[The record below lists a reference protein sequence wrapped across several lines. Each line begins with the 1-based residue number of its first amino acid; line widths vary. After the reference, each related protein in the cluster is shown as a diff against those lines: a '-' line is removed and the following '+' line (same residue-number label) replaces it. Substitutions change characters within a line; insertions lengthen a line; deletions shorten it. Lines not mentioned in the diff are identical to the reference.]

1 MAWRFGLEPMR
12 TRKGKR
18 IAIFAGVLALV
29 LLLVAGLLALGGLRQ
44 NQIALAG
51 LETALLQRGDLQVT
65 VDADGVVRSNQTA
78 LLAWKTS
85 GTVDQVQVELGE
97 NVQAGQELSSL
108 ENTSLPQP
116 VILAQVELINAQRQL
131 DNLLLSTAQQ
141 AQAMKAVEDAQHALE
156 DTRDPTK
163 AQAAAMD
170 KMAAAQKDLE
180 AAERQLYILTRQP
193 SQEALDQAQANLLL
207 AEKVLKDTLKS
218 YRSIEHRVNM
228 NPKRYLFFESRALY
242 RRILDSLEIKRV
254 RDQRAYEEL
263 LKRYNNLKAPADP
276 NDVALAQ
283 AALELA
289 KAQMAQAERQWERVK
304 EGSSPAD
311 LAVLEANLADAQRE
325 RIRWQDGP
333 NPDEVVAARARVEAA
348 EAALSLPR
356 LNAPFAGQITSLSVK
371 PGDNVSPGS
380 LAFRLDDTSRMLV
393 DVLVSEVDVNR
404 IHAGQAAQLAFDG
417 VPERVYNG
425 VVVDV
430 PAVGEEIQG
439 VMSFPVQ
446 IEISDADE
454 AIRPGMTAAVTLV
467 VDEVKDALL
476 IPNQALRFEDG
487 QRVVYVQRD
496 GQFIPVPV
504 KLGATASDLS
514 QVLDGDLQ
522 AQDQVLLNPSEAL
535 GEAGLSIRPRMLMR
549 LQR

>member
-1 MAWRFGLEPMR
+1 MR

-18 IAIFAGVLALV
+18 IAIIAGALAV
-29 LLLVAGLLALGGLRQ
+29 VLLVAGLLALGGLRQ
-44 NQIALAG
+44 NRIVLAG

-65 VDADGVVRSNQTA
+65 VDADGVVSSNQTA

-97 NVQAGQELSSL
+97 NVQAGQELASL
-108 ENTSLPQP
+108 EYTSLPQP
-116 VILAQVELINAQRQL
+116 VILAQVELISAQRQL
-131 DNLLLSTAQQ
+131 DNLLQSSAQQ
-141 AQAMKAVEDAQHALE
+141 AQALKAVEDARHALE
-156 DTRDPTK
+156 DARDPTK
-163 AQAAAMD
+163 AQAAG
-170 KMAAAQKDLE
+170 KEKLAAAQKDLE
-180 AAERQLYILTRQP
+180 AAERQLYILTRPP

-207 AEKVLKDTLKS
+207 AEKLLNDTLKS

-228 NPKRYLFFESRALY
+228 NPKKYFFFESRALY
-242 RRILDSLEIKRV
+242 RRILDSLEIKRT
-254 RDQRAYEEL
+254 RDQRAYEES
-263 LKRYNNLKAPADP
+263 LKRYNNLKAPSDP
-276 NDVALAQ
+276 DDVALAQ
-283 AALELA
+283 AAVELA
-289 KAQMAQAERQWERVK
+289 QAQMAQAERQWERVA
-304 EGSSPAD
+304 EGASPAD
-311 LAVLEANLADAQRE
+311 LAVLEAGLADAQRQLQ
-325 RIRWQDGP
+325 RWQDGP
-333 NPDEVVAARARVEAA
+333 NPDEVAAAMARVQAA

-356 LNAPFAGQITSLSVK
+356 LKAPFAGQITGLSVM

-404 IHAGQAAQLAFDG
+404 IRTGQAAELTFDG
-417 VPERVYNG
+417 VPGRVYNG

-439 VMSFPVQ
+439 VVSFPVQ
-446 IEISDADE
+446 IEMSDADE
-454 AIRPGMTAAVTLV
+454 AIRPGMTGAVTLV

-496 GQFIPVPV
+496 GQFLPVPV
-504 KLGATASDLS
+504 KLGAAAKEFS

-522 AQDQVLLNPSEAL
+522 AQDEVLLNPSEAL
-535 GEAGLSIRPRMLMR
+535 TGTGLALRPRLLIR